1 MFTMAKTKIETKK
14 VYTLIKQLTPISAQK
29 LTAFQGT
36 VPPHNSLET
45 SRNICDVLCNLA
57 PFVEFKKR
65 EKHPWRSDTFSKV
78 AGFSNVIKSITPTW
92 VFFTLF
98 KLYKWYLNCAKRLIW
113 FSISRGDKK
122 ETLI

>member
-1 MFTMAKTKIETKK
+1 MAKTKIETKK
-14 VYTLIKQLTPISAQK
+14 VYTLITLFTPISAQK

-36 VPPHNSLET
+36 VPPHNYLET

-57 PFVEFKKR
+57 SFVEFKKR

-78 AGFSNVIKSITPTW
+78 AGFSNVIKSMTPAW
-92 VFFTLF
+92 VFCTFF